1 MKRRNV
7 VVLAFVLTLAVAA
20 VAQDT
25 RKSGDTTNSSA
36 NASTRVVTLSGS
48 VSADGMSL
56 TSGKD
61 EWNVRNADVLSGY
74 EGRTVTVKCLLNRDD
89 ATIRVLAVKSV
100 TASYRA
106 NLSDSAFRR

>member
-7 VVLAFVLTLAVAA
+7 VVVALVLTLAVAA
-20 VAQDT
+20 MAQDT

-36 NASTRVVTLSGS
+36 NASPRVVTLSGS

-56 TSGKD
+56 MSGKD

-74 EGRTVTVKCLLNRDD
+74 EGRRVIVKCVVDRGES
-89 ATIRVLAVKSV
+89 TIRVLAIKSV
-100 TASYRA
+100 QPESRA
-106 NLSDSAFRR
+106 YLSDSAFRR